1 MSLSSPIFTKADSS
15 DYITAKRQMAI
26 AGEYLNTNNTNPVKK
41 NGKTYNKNFKFVPTK
56 TLDLSNCLIEAT
68 SFRLM
73 NDYTTGKGYIDQ
85 KEKGCSL

>member
-41 NGKTYNKNFKFVPTK
+41 TEKLITK
-56 TLDLSNCLIEAT
+56 ILNLC
-68 SFRLM
+68 RL
-73 NDYTTGKGYIDQ
+73 K
-85 KEKGCSL
+85 L